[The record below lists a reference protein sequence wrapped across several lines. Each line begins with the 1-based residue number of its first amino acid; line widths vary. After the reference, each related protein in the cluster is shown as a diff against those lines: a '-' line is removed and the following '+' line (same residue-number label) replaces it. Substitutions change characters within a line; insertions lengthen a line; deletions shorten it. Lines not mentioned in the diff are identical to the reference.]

1 MPMNTVVAMLC
12 AVALCGLVSCGSPTK
27 EDIIGKTRNV
37 STRDELEKA
46 AGKPSDIAKLGPI
59 EKWTYKASNGDVV
72 FVIVGDKVTLQAAGP
87 PEKTN

>member
-1 MPMNTVVAMLC
+1 MHKRVATLC
-12 AVALCGLVSCGSPTK
+12 ALALCGLISCGSPTK

-46 AGKPSDIAKLGPI
+46 AGKPSDIAKLGPV
-59 EKWTYKASNGDVV
+59 ETWTYKASNGNVV
-72 FVIVGDKVTLQAAGP
+72 FLIVGDKVTLQAAGP